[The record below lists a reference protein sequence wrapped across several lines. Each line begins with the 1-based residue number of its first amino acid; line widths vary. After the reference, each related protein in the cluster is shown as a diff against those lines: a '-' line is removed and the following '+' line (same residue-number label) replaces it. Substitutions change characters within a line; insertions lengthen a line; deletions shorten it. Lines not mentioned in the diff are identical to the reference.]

1 MNTLPH
7 LAAVLLLG
15 TLSAATAASDAPT
28 PSEFAWRASLS
39 VPAGA
44 NAARITLPA
53 EAMVRLQ
60 SRDARDIRVFNA
72 DGEAVAFSVVTPTGS
87 TADQIAQTRRYPA
100 LPLFTTAR
108 GMRPNKGSVQ
118 VQVDQATQGGSVWVR
133 FGDSQGA
140 AGGAPSAAAK
150 RLPSALFDTRED
162 KQTITALS
170 LQADI
175 PANTLVHFS
184 LASSTDLAHWTPLA
198 VKGPLFRFDG
208 PGAPNNQV
216 LALQHPLPL
225 EGRYLRLSWEDQA
238 NVQVQDMAGHIA
250 PSWTPPARVRA
261 ALPAGIPD
269 GNSSLTWALDFAA
282 PLAALHVR
290 SARDNTLLPIR
301 ILGRDDAARPWR
313 QLATGAVYRVGAAG
327 QENSNP
333 AVALSGASVRWL
345 RVEASQGMALPVSD
359 LQFALEFEPIQ
370 VVFLASGKA
379 PFELVAGRAR
389 STAAAIDSSLLAS
402 VMAGKLQDLP
412 SATITATRLQ
422 ADQGAGSALQRMLPA
437 GTEQRS
443 VMLWAVLLV
452 GVLVLGGVA
461 VTLLRQL
468 SAKPTSARPDADADA
483 GSAATRHPD

>member
-1 MNTLPH
+1 MNPLPH
-7 LAAVLLLG
+7 LAAALLLG
-15 TLSAATAASDAPT
+15 TLSAAAAASDAPT

-72 DGEAVAFSVVTPTGS
+72 DGEAVAFSVVAPTGS
-87 TADQIAQTRRYPA
+87 AAGPITQTRRYPA
-100 LPLFTTAR
+100 LPLFTAAR
-108 GMRPNKGSVQ
+108 GTRPHKGSVR
-118 VQVDQATQGGSVWVR
+118 VQVDQAMQGGSVWVR
-133 FGDSQGA
+133 FGDNQDA
-140 AGGAPSAAAK
+140 IGGAPSAAAN

-170 LQADI
+170 LQADM

-184 LASSTDLAHWTPLA
+184 LASSTDLAHWTSVA

-216 LALQHPLPL
+216 LTLQHPLPL
-225 EGRYLRLSWEDQA
+225 EGRYLRLSWDGQA
-238 NVQVQDMAGHIA
+238 GVQVRDMAGSIA
-250 PSWTPPARVRA
+250 PAWTPPPRVRA

-269 GNSSLTWALDFAA
+269 GNTSLTWALDFAA
-282 PLAALHVR
+282 PLAALQVR
-290 SARDNTLLPIR
+290 SVRDNTLLPIR
-301 ILGRDDAARPWR
+301 ILGRDDAAQPWR
-313 QLATGAVYRVGAAG
+313 QLATGVVYRVGATG

-333 AVALSGASVRWL
+333 AVALGGASVHWL
-345 RVEASQGMALPVSD
+345 RVEASQGMALPGSD

-379 PFELVAGRAR
+379 PFELLAGRAR
-389 STAAAIDSSLLAS
+389 STPAAIDSSLLAS

-422 ADQGAGSALQRMLPA
+422 ADPGTDSALQRMLPA
-437 GTEQRS
+437 GIEPRS
-443 VMLWAVLLV
+443 VMLWAVLLA

-468 SAKPTSARPDADADA
+468 SAKPTIVQPDAGA
-483 GSAATRHPD
+483 GTAATHHPD

>member
-1 MNTLPH
+1 MIPLTH

-15 TLSAATAASDAPT
+15 SLSAAAAASDAPAA
-28 PSEFAWRASLS
+28 SEFAWRASLT

-60 SRDARDIRVFNA
+60 SRDARDVRVFNA
-72 DGEAVAFSVVTPTGS
+72 DGEAVAFSVVAPTG
-87 TADQIAQTRRYPA
+87 TTTGPIAQTRRYPA
-100 LPLFTTAR
+100 LPLFTAAR
-108 GMRPNKGSVQ
+108 GARPHKGSVR
-118 VQVDQATQGGSVWVR
+118 VQMDQATQGGSVWVQ
-133 FGDSQGA
+133 FGDNQTT
-140 AGGAPSAAAK
+140 AGGTPDAAAK

-162 KQTITALS
+162 KQTITAVS
-170 LQADI
+170 LQADM

-208 PGAPNNQV
+208 PGAPNNQT
-216 LALQHPLPL
+216 LTLQQPLPL
-225 EGRYLRLSWEDQA
+225 EGRYLRLSWDGQA
-238 NVQVQDMAGHIA
+238 DVQVQDLAGLIA
-250 PSWTPPARVRA
+250 PTWTPPARVRA

-269 GNSSLTWALDFAA
+269 GNTSLTWALDFAA
-282 PLAALHVR
+282 PLAALQVR
-290 SARDNTLLPIR
+290 SVRDNTLLPIR
-301 ILGRDDAARPWR
+301 ILGRDDAAQPWR
-313 QLATGAVYRVGAAG
+313 QLATGVVYRVGGPG
-327 QENSNP
+327 QENNNP
-333 AVALSGASVRWL
+333 ALALGGASVHWL
-345 RVEASQGMALPVSD
+345 RVEASPGMALPGSE

-389 STAAAIDSSLLAS
+389 STVAAVDSSLLAS
-402 VMAGKLQDLP
+402 VMTGKLQDLP

-422 ADQGAGSALQRMLPA
+422 ADQGSDSALQRLLPA

-468 SAKPTSARPDADADA
+468 SAKPTLAQPDAGA
-483 GSAATRHPD
+483 GDTATRHPD

>member
-1 MNTLPH
+1 MNPLTH
-7 LAAVLLLG
+7 LTAALLLG
-15 TLSAATAASDAPT
+15 TLSAAVAASDAPT

-60 SRDARDIRVFNA
+60 SRDARDVRVFNA
-72 DGEAVAFSVVTPTGS
+72 DGEAVAFSVVAPTSSSAGP
-87 TADQIAQTRRYPA
+87 IAQTRRYPA
-100 LPLFTTAR
+100 LPLFTAAR
-108 GMRPNKGSVQ
+108 GTRPNKGSVQ
-118 VQVDQATQGGSVWVR
+118 VQVDQATQGGSVWVQ
-133 FGDSQGA
+133 FGDSQDP

-184 LASSTDLAHWTPLA
+184 LASSTDLAHWTPIA

-208 PGAPNNQV
+208 PGAPSNQI
-216 LALQHPLPL
+216 LTLQHPLPL
-225 EGRYLRLSWEDQA
+225 EGRYLRLSWDGQA
-238 NVQVQDMAGHIA
+238 GVQVQDLAGHIA
-250 PSWTPPARVRA
+250 PAWTPPPRVRA
-261 ALPAGIPD
+261 PLPAGIPD

-282 PLAALHVR
+282 PLAALHVQ

-301 ILGRDDAARPWR
+301 ILGRDDAAQPWR
-313 QLATGAVYRVGAAG
+313 QLATGVVYRVGAAG
-327 QENSNP
+327 QENSSP
-333 AVALSGASVRWL
+333 AVALGGASVRWL
-345 RVEASQGMALPVSD
+345 RVEASQGMTLPGAD

-370 VVFLASGKA
+370 LVFLASGKA
-379 PFELVAGRAR
+379 PFELVAGRAH
-389 STAAAIDSSLLAS
+389 STAAAIDSALLAS

-412 SATITATRLQ
+412 SATITTTRLQ
-422 ADQGAGSALQRMLPA
+422 TDQGTGSALQRMLPP

-468 SAKPTSARPDADADA
+468 SAKPTLAQPDVDTGITATRRPD
-483 GSAATRHPD
+483 

>member
-1 MNTLPH
+1 MNPLPH
-7 LAAVLLLG
+7 LAAALVFVFG
-15 TLSAATAASDAPT
+15 TPSSAVAASDAPR
-28 PSEFAWRASLS
+28 PSEFTWRASLS

-60 SRDARDIRVFNA
+60 SRDARDVRVFNA
-72 DGEAVAFSVVTPTGS
+72 DGEAVAFSVVAPTGS
-87 TADQIAQTRRYPA
+87 TASQIALTRRYPA
-100 LPLFTTAR
+100 LPLFTAAR
-108 GMRPNKGSVQ
+108 GARPDKGVTQ
-118 VQVDQATQGGSVWVR
+118 VHVDQTTQGGSVWVR
-133 FGDSQGA
+133 FGDGQGTV
-140 AGGAPSAAAK
+140 GAPSTAAK

-184 LASSTDLAHWTPLA
+184 LASSTDLAHWTPIA

-208 PGAPNNQV
+208 PGAPNNQI
-216 LALQHPLPL
+216 LTLQHPLPL
-225 EGRYLRLSWEDQA
+225 EGRYLRLSWDGQA
-238 NVQVQDMAGHIA
+238 GVQVQDLAGHIA
-250 PSWTPPARVRA
+250 PAWTPPPRVRA
-261 ALPAGIPD
+261 PLPAGIPD

-282 PLAALHVR
+282 PLAALHVQ

-301 ILGRDDAARPWR
+301 ILGRDDAAQPWR
-313 QLATGAVYRVGAAG
+313 QLATGVVYRVGAAG
-327 QENSNP
+327 QENSSP
-333 AVALSGASVRWL
+333 AVALGGASVRWL
-345 RVEASQGMALPVSD
+345 RVEASQGMTLPGAD

-370 VVFLASGKA
+370 LVFLASGKA
-379 PFELVAGRAR
+379 PFELVAGRAH
-389 STAAAIDSSLLAS
+389 STAAAIDSALLAS

-412 SATITATRLQ
+412 SATITTTRLQ
-422 ADQGAGSALQRMLPA
+422 TDQGTGSALQRMLPP

-468 SAKPTSARPDADADA
+468 SAKPTLAQPDVDTGITATRRPD
-483 GSAATRHPD
+483 